1 MLTKNPSNES
11 YEIPQ
16 GFLVLLSAVLI
27 PRGLLWGSHGRLDR
41 SQSPCI
47 MRMASCEWQKKRI
60 MRITLEIA
68 VPMHPENHFGNGLQI
83 SNRFGG
89 LGLAWSPPGVGP
101 PIELKV
107 AISNLLQVRYFH
119 FKPADVVFSSRLM

>member
-1 MLTKNPSNES
+1 M
-11 YEIPQ
+11 
-16 GFLVLLSAVLI
+16 GFFGLAWAVGQI
-27 PRGLLWGSHGRLDR
+27 AVPMHHANG
-41 SQSPCI
+41 I
-47 MRMASCEWQKKRI
+47 MRMAKKRI